1 MCGAL
6 ECNVIQTIGFRKKAL
21 TLKSGRRFTL
31 IGVSTTYKINEV
43 ARRSGF
49 SATTLRYY
57 EDIGLMPA
65 PDRTESGY
73 RMYDAAAIDR
83 LAFIARAKQL
93 GCTLDETADLLVA
106 WEGGRC
112 GPVQDRLRTLV
123 SSKVADASRQIAELT
138 TLRLELRAASAAL
151 EGHRPDGPCD
161 DSCGCGAPSGIAAG
175 ALGASPVRLTAKP
188 STRPDR
194 AVPPIVCTATAE
206 SATAALYAWRV
217 LLAAH
222 EGTLVR
228 TAIDGGVRL
237 QFGPDVDVA
246 ELARLTMAE
255 QDCCRFFSFAITVDE
270 RGVGLDVRAPDD
282 AMPIVHT
289 LFGGSE

>member
-1 MCGAL
+1 
-6 ECNVIQTIGFRKKAL
+6 
-21 TLKSGRRFTL
+21 LKVYAHL
-31 IGVSTTYKINEV
+31 VSTTYKINEV

-65 PDRTESGY
+65 PDRTDSGY
-73 RMYDAAAIDR
+73 RMYDSAAIDR

-93 GCTLDETADLLVA
+93 GCTLEETADLLVA

-112 GPVQDRLRTLV
+112 GPVQDGLRVLV
-123 SSKVADASRQIAELT
+123 ASKVADASRQIAELT
-138 TLRLELRAASAAL
+138 TLRLELLAAVGAL
-151 EGHRPDGPCD
+151 ERHRPDGPCD
-161 DSCGCGAPSGIAAG
+161 DSCGCGAPTDSAVG
-175 ALGASPVRLTAKP
+175 ARGASPVRLTTKP
-188 STRPDR
+188 ATRPEPV
-194 AVPPIVCTATAE
+194 APPIVCTATAA
-206 SATAALYAWRV
+206 SATAALDAWRV

-222 EGTLVR
+222 EGTLAR

-255 QDCCRFFSFAITVDE
+255 QDCCRFFSFAITVDQ
-270 RGVGLDVRAPDD
+270 RGIGLDVRAPDD
-282 AMPIVHT
+282 ALSIVHT

>member
-1 MCGAL
+1 
-6 ECNVIQTIGFRKKAL
+6 V
-21 TLKSGRRFTL
+21 SG
-31 IGVSTTYKINEV
+31 TYKINEV

-138 TLRLELRAASAAL
+138 TLRLELLAASAAL
-151 EGHRPDGPCD
+151 DGHRPDGPCD
-161 DSCGCGAPSGIAAG
+161 DLCGCGAPAA
-175 ALGASPVRLTAKP
+175 AGASPVRLTAKP
-188 STRPDR
+188 STRPDM
-194 AVPPIVCTATAE
+194 AVPPIVCTAA
-206 SATAALYAWRV
+206 SATAALDAWRG

-246 ELARLTMAE
+246 QLARLTMAE
-255 QDCCRFFSFAITVDE
+255 QECCRFFSFAITVDE
-270 RGVGLDVRAPDD
+270 RGVGLDVRAPEE
-282 AMPIVHT
+282 ALAIVHT
-289 LFGGSE
+289 VFGGSE